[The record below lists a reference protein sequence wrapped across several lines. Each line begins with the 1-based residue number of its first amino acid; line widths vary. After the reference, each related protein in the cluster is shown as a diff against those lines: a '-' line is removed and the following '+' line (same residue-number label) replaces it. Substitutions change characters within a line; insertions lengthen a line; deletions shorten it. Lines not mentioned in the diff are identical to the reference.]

1 MVAVYDVLRSDMDR
15 WWTTDEILRT
25 LGDWPPTPSQREIVR
40 RAIHL
45 LAEDEVALVRL
56 GKPLRVLGKPVPV
69 ANRSG
74 SGRRSTVSATF
85 PRTAAPWWGAPCD
98 QGARAGLG
106 VAHARAGR

>member
-1 MVAVYDVLRSDMDR
+1 MNRWGKKMVAVYDVLRSDMDR

-69 ANRSG
+69 ANSERFWAEKHRQRHLPADSG
-74 SGRRSTVSATF
+74 PVVG
-85 PRTAAPWWGAPCD
+85 GA
-98 QGARAGLG
+98 L
-106 VAHARAGR
+106 